1 MRRALALALLLAAP
15 VVARAADAPPA
26 PRAADAAPDVER
38 LVATVR
44 ARAAPALAG
53 VGTPADRETASTW
66 LAAALRDAGARPLP
80 GRDGYVVELPP
91 QPSAGLPLGRNVV
104 GWVPGAVPGE
114 HVVLAAA
121 YDGRPPTTTD
131 TFLAADGRGTGLAAA
146 LEVTRLL
153 AAGPAPRRGVMVA
166 LLDLSDHGEAGAR
179 ALAAMPPPAGSRPVA
194 AVVAERLGRSLGDAM
209 PGALFVLGAE
219 RGTGLA
225 SLVEGMRVHA
235 PLTLRALA
243 LDLHAEPTSSALPV
257 AEAGW
262 PVLLVTA
269 GASKA
274 DGTPRAVA
282 DAVVPATL
290 AARTAALLD
299 LVRRV
304 ADAATAP
311 TPVEAPTPR
320 VEEATTLRALAAD
333 VLARAAALGLDARRV
348 ALVRALVAHLDEVLA
363 RGRVTPGERLTAR
376 LLALQVFAALQHRDR

>member
-26 PRAADAAPDVER
+26 PRAADAGPDAAR
-38 LVATVR
+38 LLATVR

-53 VGTPADRETASTW
+53 VGYAADREAAATW
-66 LAAALRDAGARPLP
+66 LAAALRDAGARSLP
-80 GRDGYVVELPP
+80 GRDGYVVDLPP
-91 QPSAGLPLGRNVV
+91 LPSAGLPHGRNLV
-104 GWVPGAVPGE
+104 GWVPGTVPGE

-121 YDGRPPTTTD
+121 YDGRPPTATE
-131 TFLAADGRGTGLAAA
+131 TFLAADGRGTGLAAV

-153 AAGPAPRRGVMVA
+153 AAGPAPRRSVMVA

-179 ALAAMPPPAGSRPVA
+179 ALAAMPSPAGSRPVA

-225 SLVEGMRVHA
+225 SLVEGMRVAA
-235 PLTLRALA
+235 PLTLHALA
-243 LDLHAEPTSSALPV
+243 LDLHAEPTSSALPFE
-257 AEAGW
+257 EAGW

-269 GASKA
+269 GASKD
-274 DGTPRAVA
+274 DGTPRDVP
-282 DAVVPATL
+282 DAVVPAAL
-290 AARTAALLD
+290 AARTAAVLD

-304 ADAATAP
+304 ADVASAP
-311 TPVEAPTPR
+311 TAVEAPGPR
-320 VEEATTLRALAAD
+320 VEEAATLRALAAD
-333 VLARAAALGLDARRV
+333 VLARASALGLDARR
-348 ALVRALVAHLDEVLA
+348 AGLVRALVAHLDDVLG

-376 LLALQVFAALQHRDR
+376 LLALQVFAALQQRDR